1 MTAVRIS
8 SGEDVDW
15 VANPDLM
22 LEDVRSA
29 YRANRCSGR
38 GSSTA
43 AARGYNIERLATAVF
58 DVDGFFMRYPGDKT
72 CIDTTGFSDNHH
84 EVNIESKGA
93 VNRYPSGGY
102 GEFRIW
108 WSNHVDLFIESI
120 DYSPKRYI
128 YFFVTYAVDGNGY
141 AKEVGKLSVDVEI
154 MDDLLTNWRWVDHTS
169 MSKAR
174 VRDISW
180 HLLLSRLGVSVDR
193 FRETN
198 MIVVTSESS

>member
-1 MTAVRIS
+1 
-8 SGEDVDW
+8 
-15 VANPDLM
+15 M
-22 LEDVRSA
+22 LEDVRSV
-29 YRANRCSGR
+29 RGANHCNGR

-58 DVDGFFMRYPGDKT
+58 DVGGFFMRFPGEKT
-72 CIDTTGFSDNHH
+72 CIDTTALHDNHH
-84 EVNIESKGA
+84 QVSIESKGA

-108 WSNHVDLFIESI
+108 RSNHKHLWIESI
-120 DYSPKRYI
+120 DYSPKRHI
-128 YFFVTYAVDGNGY
+128 YFFVTYGVDGNGY

-169 MSKAR
+169 MSHTR

-180 HLLLSRLGVSVDR
+180 HLLLTRLGVSVDR
-193 FRETN
+193 FRDNN
-198 MIVVTSESS
+198 MMVVTSESD

>member
-1 MTAVRIS
+1 MVVRIS
-8 SGEDVDW
+8 RGESVDW
-15 VANPDLM
+15 VANPDAM
-22 LEDVRSA
+22 LEEIRSVSGV
-29 YRANRCSGR
+29 NHCIGR

-43 AARGYNIERLATAVF
+43 AARGYNIERLATAVL
-58 DVDGFFMRYPGDKT
+58 DVGGHFIRYPGEKT
-72 CIDTTGFSDNHH
+72 CIDTTVLDDNYDR
-84 EVNIESKGA
+84 VSIESKGA

-108 WSNHVDLFIESI
+108 RQNHKRLCI
-120 DYSPKRYI
+120 DSMEHSERSHI
-128 YFFVTYAVDGNGY
+128 YFFVTYAVDDNGY

-169 MSKAR
+169 MSFTR

-193 FRETN
+193 FREN
-198 MIVVTSESS
+198 SMIVVTSESN